1 MSRPPAG
8 RPWRVVIF
16 STVGPAV
23 LGFDAILRAAGHE
36 PVAVLTPRLPED
48 ADPRRREFYAGIVEG
63 APAGLDLCLVP
74 SKDRL
79 PRLVAAYEPDLGL
92 CMGYPWRLPR
102 EVLEIP
108 RLGVLNG
115 HPSLLP
121 RHRGPIPMAWAI
133 REGDAELGMTY
144 HLMDEEFDTG
154 PTLARGSR
162 PLPPD
167 AWFDDLRPLFPEL
180 VAELLPKALA
190 RLAAG
195 ERGDP
200 QPEDGATYAGLFEP
214 DYLRVRGLVE
224 AGAGDPHAGAGVV
237 ARVRVPP
244 GRARPDRRAG
254 RGARA
259 AAPHEPRRGRRRA
272 PCRMRRRAAPDR
284 RDRAGVARLRCH
296 IRLKGQTPG
305 HGSRGHV

>member
-1 MSRPPAG
+1 MSRAQADRSQVG
-8 RPWRVVIF
+8 STCRPWRVVIF

-48 ADPRRREFYAGIVEG
+48 ADPRRREFYNGMIEG

-92 CMGYPWRLPR
+92 CMGYPWKLPR

-144 HLMDEEFDTG
+144 HLMDEELDTG
-154 PTLARGSR
+154 AILAQGSR

-180 VAELLPKALA
+180 VAELLPEALA

-200 QPEDGATYAGLFEP
+200 QPEHGATYAGLFEP
-214 DYLRVRGLVE
+214 DYVPVDWSKPAREIHTQARAWSLAFAYRPGERGPIAELDGERVRLLRTSLAEV
-224 AGAGDPHAGAGVV
+224 D
-237 ARVRVPP
+237 
-244 GRARPDRRAG
+244 
-254 RGARA
+254 GARRVECGDG
-259 AAPHEPRRGRRRA
+259 PLWIVETEPA
-272 PCRMRRRAAPDR
+272 
-284 RDRAGVARLRCH
+284 
-296 IRLKGQTPG
+296 
-305 HGSRGHV
+305 

>member
-1 MSRPPAG
+1 MD

-16 STVGPAV
+16 STVAPAV
-23 LGFDAILRAAGHE
+23 LGFDALLRAAGHE
-36 PVAVLTPRLPED
+36 PVAVLTPRVPED
-48 ADPRRREFYAGIVEG
+48 ADPRRREFHNAIVEG
-63 APAGLDLCLVP
+63 TPAGLDLCLVP

-121 RHRGPIPMAWAI
+121 RLRGPIPLAWAF
-133 REGDAELGMTY
+133 REGDTELGLTY

-154 PTLARGSR
+154 PILAQGSR

-167 AWFDDLRPLFPEL
+167 PWLDDLRALFPEL
-180 VAELLPKALA
+180 TQEVLPRALA

-195 ERGDP
+195 DRGDP
-200 QPEDGATYAGLFEP
+200 QPEDGATYAGLFEEEYVYVDWSKP
-214 DYLRVRGLVE
+214 AHEIHTQARAWSVAFAYRAGERGPIAELDGEPVRLLRTSLAEVDGARRVECGDGPLWLVE
-224 AGAGDPHAGAGVV
+224 TE
-237 ARVRVPP
+237 R
-244 GRARPDRRAG
+244 
-254 RGARA
+254 
-259 AAPHEPRRGRRRA
+259 
-272 PCRMRRRAAPDR
+272 
-284 RDRAGVARLRCH
+284 
-296 IRLKGQTPG
+296 I
-305 HGSRGHV
+305 

>member
-1 MSRPPAG
+1 MDH
-8 RPWRVVIF
+8 PWRVVIF
-16 STVGPAV
+16 STVAPAV

-36 PVAVLTPRLPED
+36 PVAVLAPRLPED
-48 ADPRRREFYAGIVEG
+48 AEQRRREFYNAMVEG

-79 PRLVAAYEPDLGL
+79 ARLVAAYEPDLAL
-92 CMGYPWRLPR
+92 CMGYPWKLPS

-121 RHRGPIPMAWAI
+121 RHRGPIPMAWAF

-154 PTLARGSR
+154 PILAQGSR
-162 PLPPD
+162 PMPPD

-180 VAELLPKALA
+180 VQELLPQALA

-195 ERGDP
+195 DRGDP
-200 QPEDGATYAGLFEP
+200 QREDGATYGDLFAE
-214 DYLRVRGLVE
+214 DYAYVDWSWPAREIHTQARAWSVAFALRASLRGPIAELDGERVRLLRTSLSEVEGARRVECGDGPLWLVE
-224 AGAGDPHAGAGVV
+224 T
-237 ARVRVPP
+237 
-244 GRARPDRRAG
+244 
-254 RGARA
+254 
-259 AAPHEPRRGRRRA
+259 EPA
-272 PCRMRRRAAPDR
+272 
-284 RDRAGVARLRCH
+284 
-296 IRLKGQTPG
+296 
-305 HGSRGHV
+305 